1 MTSDTCNTYQ
11 YGPVTLTDLTGL
23 YEIRPTKEETS
34 MIKGHAE
41 TMEKIE
47 DLEKRIPLDRPEQF
61 LFEMS
66 QVPQLEERIAC
77 FIFEDTF
84 KGSGSISNSSS
95 NLRSVVDTV
104 HEPLSGKLIEDFEK
118 KN

>member
-1 MTSDTCNTYQ
+1 
-11 YGPVTLTDLTGL
+11 
-23 YEIRPTKEETS
+23 

-84 KGSGSISNSSS
+84 KGFGSRFLQFVIYRRPSGDDLWCLWSLEGIK
-95 NLRSVVDTV
+95 V
-104 HEPLSGKLIEDFEK
+104 HLET
-118 KN
+118 

>member
-1 MTSDTCNTYQ
+1 
-11 YGPVTLTDLTGL
+11 
-23 YEIRPTKEETS
+23 

-84 KGSGSISNSSS
+84 KGLGSISNSSW
-95 NLRSVVDTV
+95 NLRSVVR
-104 HEPLSGKLIEDFEK
+104 SLIWSM
-118 KN
+118 NP

>member
-1 MTSDTCNTYQ
+1 
-11 YGPVTLTDLTGL
+11 
-23 YEIRPTKEETS
+23 

-84 KGSGSISNSSS
+84 KGFDSRISSFVGYRPVTTCGV
-95 NLRSVVDTV
+95 LD
-104 HEPLSGKLIEDFEK
+104 P
-118 KN
+118 

>member
-1 MTSDTCNTYQ
+1 MKGHFQCCQFLVTYFIDAWYITNQ
-11 YGPVTLTDLTGL
+11 HHVLQLIL
-23 YEIRPTKEETS
+23 EETS

-84 KGSGSISNSSS
+84 KG
-95 NLRSVVDTV
+95 
-104 HEPLSGKLIEDFEK
+104 
-118 KN
+118 

>member
-1 MTSDTCNTYQ
+1 
-11 YGPVTLTDLTGL
+11 
-23 YEIRPTKEETS
+23 

-84 KGSGSISNSSS
+84 KGFGSRI
-95 NLRSVVDTV
+95 
-104 HEPLSGKLIEDFEK
+104 
-118 KN
+118 

>member
-1 MTSDTCNTYQ
+1 MTRVTRPHPITVH
-11 YGPVTLTDLTGL
+11 GPVTLTDLTGL
-23 YEIRPTKEETS
+23 YEIRPTKEETA

-84 KGSGSISNSSS
+84 KGFGSRI
-95 NLRSVVDTV
+95 LPFVGDRPVTTCGVLG
-104 HEPLSGKLIEDFEK
+104 PLSR
-118 KN
+118 

>member
-1 MTSDTCNTYQ
+1 MTSDTCNTSSP

-84 KGSGSISNSSS
+84 KGFDSRFSKIIRTWETEEN
-95 NLRSVVDTV
+95 NLET
-104 HEPLSGKLIEDFEK
+104 LIGNIINLET
-118 KN
+118 

>member
-1 MTSDTCNTYQ
+1 MTCVTRNDFI
-11 YGPVTLTDLTGL
+11 TLTDLTGL
-23 YEIRPTKEETS
+23 YEIRPTKEETA
-34 MIKGHAE
+34 MIKGHVD

-84 KGSGSISNSSS
+84 KGFGSTILPVPVRN
-95 NLRSVVDTV
+95 
-104 HEPLSGKLIEDFEK
+104 P
-118 KN
+118 

>member
-1 MTSDTCNTYQ
+1 MTRVTHNNFCNISQTDF
-11 YGPVTLTDLTGL
+11 LTDLTGL
-23 YEIRPTKEETS
+23 YEIRPTKEETA
-34 MIKGHAE
+34 MIKGHVD

-47 DLEKRIPLDRPEQF
+47 DIEKRIPLDRPEQF

-84 KGSGSISNSSS
+84 KGFG
-95 NLRSVVDTV
+95 
-104 HEPLSGKLIEDFEK
+104 
-118 KN
+118 

>member
-1 MTSDTCNTYQ
+1 
-11 YGPVTLTDLTGL
+11 
-23 YEIRPTKEETS
+23 

-84 KGSGSISNSSS
+84 KGLGSISI
-95 NLRSVVDTV
+95 LTSVVR
-104 HEPLSGKLIEDFEK
+104 SLIWSM
-118 KN
+118 NP